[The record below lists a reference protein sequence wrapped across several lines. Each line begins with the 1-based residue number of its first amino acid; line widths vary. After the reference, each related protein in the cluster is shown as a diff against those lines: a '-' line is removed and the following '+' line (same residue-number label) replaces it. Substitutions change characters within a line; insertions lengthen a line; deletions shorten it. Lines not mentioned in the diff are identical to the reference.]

1 MKIPFYDLT
10 FLNHHRR
17 SNGSVLSRRSV
28 GIGNFPKP
36 TAQSHL
42 RALRNASNGQQNPAG
57 YGLRAVD
64 DVNDT
69 RSMTPSMQN

>member
-17 SNGSVLSRRSV
+17 SNGSVLSGRSV
-28 GIGNFPKP
+28 GIGDFPKP
-36 TAQSHL
+36 TERSHL
-42 RALRNASNGQQNPAG
+42 RALRNASNGQQSPID

-69 RSMTPSMQN
+69 RSMTPSTQN